1 MISKL
6 QIGFIVTLM
15 SLSWG
20 VLSGAFMAPYILG
33 IFSKKITKAGAYAGL
48 YAGVT
53 CAIILTLTMGP
64 ANSPLAASIAM
75 IVPFIVTPIVSIF
88 TPKVDEEI
96 ITKAFSNIGKK

>member
-1 MISKL
+1 
-6 QIGFIVTLM
+6 
-15 SLSWG
+15 
-20 VLSGAFMAPYILG
+20 
-33 IFSKKITKAGAYAGL
+33 
-48 YAGVT
+48 
-53 CAIILTLTMGP
+53 MGS